1 MLERL
6 KKTRVPEFSSSGVAI
21 RTEYLLGS
29 FPIGREKGC
38 SFAIY
43 DRVYRNIAHS
53 LAMDLSRRYQTISYE
68 MMSGIQPPGNA
79 RGNQIIG
86 LTAHHMCHYN
96 QSPCDYMRLR
106 MPVGCLGPF
115 L

>member
-6 KKTRVPEFSSSGVAI
+6 NKTRVPEFSSSGVAI

-43 DRVYRNIAHS
+43 DRVYRHIAHV
-53 LAMDLSRRYQTISYE
+53 LAEDLSRRYQTISYR
-68 MMSGIQPPGNA
+68 NDVWH
-79 RGNQIIG
+79 
-86 LTAHHMCHYN
+86 TAAGKC
-96 QSPCDYMRLR
+96 PW
-106 MPVGCLGPF
+106 
-115 L
+115 